1 MPPDKST
8 NRQIDKKNADDVEI
22 TGIVTA
28 RWRPLIPGQP
38 CDADVV
44 LTASSLRVA
53 ATRARALPALAP
65 GDDAEFRAF
74 WAAHARRPLLGR
86 NRILAS
92 LCPQVYGMF
101 SVKLAVAL
109 ALVGGVPAGT
119 TVVRGEAGEE
129 GAAAAAAGDSEGGGQ
144 EPPEGGDAPMPA
156 ASSCLSGDT
165 AADEAAERRRRQREQ
180 QQRGGGGD
188 GEGGA
193 AAASARGPTATTTT
207 ATTAT
212 TTTATT
218 AAAAAARGAATITTT
233 SRGDVH
239 VLLVGDPGT
248 GKSQIMKFA
257 ARVAP
262 RAVVTTGR
270 GTSGAGLTAAAVREG
285 GQWSLE
291 AGALVLADGGLC
303 CMDELGAVREADLA
317 AVHEAMEQQTVHVAK
332 AGMMATLPTRCAVLA
347 ATNPRGGAFAPPP
360 PGGGDGGDGG
370 DDFFAFGGG
379 GGHGGNANRGG
390 GDPATLMS
398 GVSAPLLSRFDAV
411 LALRDPRDRGWD
423 AAVAGRVLD
432 YHRRAG
438 RRAARAARAA
448 EAQEAAHEAGGAQ
461 IAAAAADAAAAA
473 AADAGPTGRGCG
485 GDEEGDEG
493 DDAGMGE
500 EEESGRAGGRGGG
513 GGGGGG
519 GGAEPRRRRRREIK
533 EEKASAA
540 AAAAAAG
547 NESAG
552 GDDLDAPGD
561 GDNDDDDD
569 DASVLPVSVLRA
581 YVAWARGNVLV
592 AARVRPDAALV
603 ASAFYREARQ
613 RPARPAS
620 RTTVRLLP
628 SLMRLAQAHARLTG
642 RGEVTRQDAVVAAM
656 VADAS
661 MAGRGPLAGLGCGGV
676 SGAGGESGGGGGG
689 GGGGSSDAQ
698 HFPSDPDAEYA
709 RCEPRVLRA
718 LGLDHLVGTPLP
730 EWVAPGA

>member
-1 MPPDKST
+1 LPPDKST

-461 IAAAAADAAAAA
+461 IAAAAADAAARRRRTRGRRGGAVAA
-473 AADAGPTGRGCG
+473 TRRVTRATTRAWGRRRRAAGRE
-485 GDEEGDEG
+485 D
-493 DDAGMGE
+493 E
-500 EEESGRAGGRGGG
+500 EEE
-513 GGGGGG
+513 
-519 GGAEPRRRRRREIK
+519 
-533 EEKASAA
+533 EEEEGEGEQSP
-540 AAAAAAG
+540 AAAAAG
-547 NESAG
+547 KSRKRRPLPPPPPPPPATR
-552 GDDLDAPGD
+552 AP
-561 GDNDDDDD
+561 
-569 DASVLPVSVLRA
+569 
-581 YVAWARGNVLV
+581 
-592 AARVRPDAALV
+592 AATTSTP
-603 ASAFYREARQ
+603 
-613 RPARPAS
+613 PATA
-620 RTTVRLLP
+620 TTTTTTTTP
-628 SLMRLAQAHARLTG
+628 
-642 RGEVTRQDAVVAAM
+642 
-656 VADAS
+656 
-661 MAGRGPLAGLGCGGV
+661 PC
-676 SGAGGESGGGGGG
+676 
-689 GGGGSSDAQ
+689 
-698 HFPSDPDAEYA
+698 FPSASCAPTSPGPAATSWSPRASGPTPRSWRQPFTA
-709 RCEPRVLRA
+709 RRGSGRRA
-718 LGLDHLVGTPLP
+718 RRRARRSGCCRR
-730 EWVAPGA
+730 